1 VTTEGNYLVDRQA
14 LVNNRPDTLRRRS
27 TYGRRRSQHAPRD
40 PRRRALDAP
49 GRRDRH
55 GCRGRS
61 ASCLSIATVNAQERR
76 VDRPAAV
83 EPKSIY
89 RRLIGGT
96 TRYWRL
102 LCVAAVALIC
112 YAATDTGFGPDGPM
126 LDEVWS
132 SRTWTPCAACC
143 PSSSPSRSGAALPVS
158 FRSTMNVVA
167 RRVIATAGVFE
178 HFLRLPDYYDRSSLR
193 PLVKLTYNI
202 EQVADSTT
210 KSVTVLIRDSFTIVG
225 LIGWMICIDAAR
237 SARPRAGAAGRL
249 SHPLLGRRFRR
260 YSGISGTPW
269 AT

>member
-1 VTTEGNYLVDRQA
+1 
-14 LVNNRPDTLRRRS
+14 
-27 TYGRRRSQHAPRD
+27 
-40 PRRRALDAP
+40 
-49 GRRDRH
+49 
-55 GCRGRS
+55 
-61 ASCLSIATVNAQERR
+61 
-76 VDRPAAV
+76 
-83 EPKSIY
+83 
-89 RRLIGGT
+89 
-96 TRYWRL
+96 
-102 LCVAAVALIC
+102 
-112 YAATDTGFGPDGPM
+112 
-126 LDEVWS
+126 
-132 SRTWTPCAACC
+132 
-143 PSSSPSRSGAALPVS
+143 
-158 FRSTMNVVA
+158 MNVVA